1 MRRVPVIHLVLIT
14 ALLGSV
20 LMATAVG
27 SVSIPIPSIAA
38 LLLAKTIGDIPANW
52 LPDQTLPDQPAYE
65 AIVLYLRLPRVIL
78 AALVGGALALAGA
91 VLQGLFRNP
100 MADPGIIGVSSGGA
114 LGAVIAVMGGLAV
127 NALWSLPVLAFVGA
141 AGATWAIYILSTQA
155 GRTPLATLL
164 LAGLAVSAFATAI
177 TSLLLTLAQDIFAF
191 REVLFW
197 LLGGLDGRGWPHVG
211 LAAGPILVG
220 GLFLLLFADE
230 LNIVA
235 ATGEAGASSVGVEM
249 QQTKRRLLMLT
260 ALITAAAVSVSG
272 IIGFVGLIV
281 PHIVRLIVG
290 PDHRALLP
298 ASFLGGACFLIWADL
313 VTRTLVPT
321 HDLRLGVVT
330 ALLGAP
336 FFVYLLQRH
345 RIRTEVV

>member
-1 MRRVPVIHLVLIT
+1 MRRAPVIHAALIT

-20 LMATAVG
+20 LIATAVG
-27 SVSIPIPSIAA
+27 SVSIPIPSIVAVF
-38 LLLAKTIGDIPANW
+38 LAKTIGVIALQW
-52 LPDQTLPDQPAYE
+52 LPDQTAYE

-100 MADPGIIGVSSGGA
+100 MADPGIIGISSGGA
-114 LGAVIAVMGGLAV
+114 LGAVIAVMSGLAA
-127 NALWSLPVLAFVGA
+127 NALWSLPLLAFVGA
-141 AGATWAIYILSTQA
+141 AGATWTIYILSTQA

-164 LAGLAVSAFATAI
+164 LAGLAVSAFATAL

-197 LLGGLDGRGWPHVG
+197 LLGGLDGRGWSHVG
-211 LAAGPILVG
+211 LVAGPILVS

-249 QQTKRRLLMLT
+249 QQTKRRVLMLT
-260 ALITAAAVSVSG
+260 ALITGAAVSVSG

-290 PDHRALLP
+290 PDHRVLLP
-298 ASFLGGACFLIWADL
+298 ASFLGGASFLIWADL
-313 VTRTLVPT
+313 GARTLMPT
-321 HDLRLGVVT
+321 QELRLGVVT

>member
-1 MRRVPVIHLVLIT
+1 MHVALII
-14 ALLGSV
+14 ALMGSV
-20 LMATAVG
+20 LAATAVG

-38 LLLAKTIGDIPANW
+38 LLLAKTFGVIPADW
-52 LPDQTLPDQPAYE
+52 LPDHAAYE
-65 AIVLYLRLPRVIL
+65 AIVLYLRLPRIVL

-114 LGAVIAVMGGLAV
+114 LGAVIAVMGGLAAT
-127 NALWSLPVLAFVGA
+127 ALWSLPLLAFVGA
-141 AGATWAIYILSTQA
+141 AGATWTIYALSTQA

-220 GLFLLLFADE
+220 ALCLLLFADE
-230 LNIVA
+230 LNIVS
-235 ATGEAGASSVGVEM
+235 ATGEAGASSIGVEM
-249 QQTKRRLLMLT
+249 QQTKRRLLTLT
-260 ALITAAAVSVSG
+260 ALITGAAVSVSG

-281 PHIVRLIVG
+281 PHMVRLIVG
-290 PDHRALLP
+290 PDHRAVLS

-321 HDLRLGVVT
+321 QDLRLGVVT

>member
-1 MRRVPVIHLVLIT
+1 MRRAPVIHAALIT

-20 LMATAVG
+20 LIATAVG
-27 SVSIPIPSIAA
+27 SVSIPIPSIVAV
-38 LLLAKTIGDIPANW
+38 LLAKTIGVIALQW
-52 LPDQTLPDQPAYE
+52 LPDQTAYE
-65 AIVLYLRLPRVIL
+65 AIVWYLRLPRVIL

-100 MADPGIIGVSSGGA
+100 MADPGIIGISSGGA
-114 LGAVIAVMGGLAV
+114 LGAVIAVMSGLAA
-127 NALWSLPVLAFVGA
+127 NALWSLPLLAFVGA
-141 AGATWAIYILSTQA
+141 AGATWTIYILSTQA

-164 LAGLAVSAFATAI
+164 LAGLAVSAFTTAL

-197 LLGGLDGRGWPHVG
+197 LLGGLDGRSWSHVG
-211 LAAGPILVG
+211 LVAGPILVG

-249 QQTKRRLLMLT
+249 QQTKRRLLILT
-260 ALITAAAVSVSG
+260 ALITGAAVSVSG

-290 PDHRALLP
+290 PDHRVLLP
-298 ASFLGGACFLIWADL
+298 ASFLSGASFLIWADL
-313 VTRTLVPT
+313 GARSLMPSQE
-321 HDLRLGVVT
+321 LRLGVVT

>member
-38 LLLAKTIGDIPANW
+38 LLLAKTIGYIPANW
-52 LPDQTLPDQPAYE
+52 LPDQTAYE

-141 AGATWAIYILSTQA
+141 AGATWTIYILSTQA

-164 LAGLAVSAFATAI
+164 LAGLAVSAFTTAI
-177 TSLLLTLAQDIFAF
+177 TSLLLTWAQDIFAF

-260 ALITAAAVSVSG
+260 ALITGAAVSVSG

-313 VTRTLVPT
+313 VTRTLAPT

>member
-1 MRRVPVIHLVLIT
+1 MRRAPVIHVALTT

-20 LMATAVG
+20 LIATAVG
-27 SVSIPIPSIAA
+27 SVSIPIPSIVAV
-38 LLLAKTIGDIPANW
+38 LLGKAIGVIPVNW
-52 LPDQTLPDQPAYE
+52 LPDQTAYE

-100 MADPGIIGVSSGGA
+100 MADPGIIGISSGGA
-114 LGAVIAVMGGLAV
+114 LGAVIAVMSGLAA
-127 NALWSLPVLAFVGA
+127 NALWSLPLLAFVGA
-141 AGATWAIYILSTQA
+141 AGATWTIYILSTQA

-164 LAGLAVSAFATAI
+164 LSGLAVSAFATAL

-197 LLGGLDGRGWPHVG
+197 LLGGLDGRGWAHVG

-220 GLFLLLFADE
+220 GMFLLLFADE

-249 QQTKRRLLMLT
+249 QQAKRRLLLLT
-260 ALITAAAVSVSG
+260 ALITGAAVSVSG

-290 PDHRALLP
+290 PDHRVLLP

-313 VTRTLVPT
+313 GARTLMPT
-321 HDLRLGVVT
+321 QELRLGVVT

-336 FFVYLLQRH
+336 FFLYLLQRH

>member
-1 MRRVPVIHLVLIT
+1 MRRAPVIHAALIT

-20 LMATAVG
+20 LIATAVG
-27 SVSIPIPSIAA
+27 SVSIPIPSIVAVF
-38 LLLAKTIGDIPANW
+38 LAKAIGITPVNW
-52 LPDQTLPDQPAYE
+52 LPDQTAYE
-65 AIVLYLRLPRVIL
+65 AIVWYLRLPRVIL
-78 AALVGGALALAGA
+78 ATLVGGALALAGA

-100 MADPGIIGVSSGGA
+100 MADPGIIGISSGGA
-114 LGAVIAVMGGLAV
+114 LGAVIAVMSGLAA
-127 NALWSLPVLAFVGA
+127 NALWSLPLLAFGGA
-141 AGATWAIYILSTQA
+141 AGATWTIYSLSTQA

-164 LAGLAVSAFATAI
+164 LAGLAVSAFATAL

-197 LLGGLDGRGWPHVG
+197 LLGGLDGRGWSHVG
-211 LAAGPILVG
+211 LASGPILVG
-220 GLFLLLFADE
+220 GMFLLLFADE

-249 QQTKRRLLMLT
+249 QQTKRRVLMLT
-260 ALITAAAVSVSG
+260 ALITGAAVSVSG

-290 PDHRALLP
+290 PDHRVLLP

-313 VTRTLVPT
+313 GARTLMPAQE
-321 HDLRLGVVT
+321 LRLGVVT

>member
-1 MRRVPVIHLVLIT
+1 MRRVSVIHLALIT
-14 ALLGSV
+14 VLLGSV

-27 SVSIPIPSIAA
+27 SVSIPISSIAA
-38 LLLAKTIGDIPANW
+38 VLLAKTIGVIPANW
-52 LPDQTLPDQPAYE
+52 LPDQAAYE

-114 LGAVIAVMGGLAV
+114 LGAVIAVMGGLAA
-127 NALWSLPVLAFVGA
+127 NALWSLPLLAFVGA

-260 ALITAAAVSVSG
+260 ALITGAAVSVSG

-290 PDHRALLP
+290 PDHRVLLS

-321 HDLRLGVVT
+321 QDLRLGVVT

>member
-1 MRRVPVIHLVLIT
+1 MRRASVIYVVLIT
-14 ALLGSV
+14 ALLGSI
-20 LMATAVG
+20 MIATAVG
-27 SVSIPIPSIAA
+27 SVSIPIPSIATVILRKA
-38 LLLAKTIGDIPANW
+38 IGVIPVNW
-52 LPDQTLPDQPAYE
+52 LSDQTAYE
-65 AIVLYLRLPRVIL
+65 AIVWYLRLPRVIL

-100 MADPGIIGVSSGGA
+100 MADPGIIGISSGGA
-114 LGAVIAVMGGLAV
+114 LGAVIAVMSGLAA

-141 AGATWAIYILSTQA
+141 AGATWTIYRLSTQA

-164 LAGLAVSAFATAI
+164 LSGLAVSAFATAL

-197 LLGGLDGRGWPHVG
+197 LLGGLDGRGWSHVG

-220 GLFLLLFADE
+220 GIVLLLFADE

-249 QQTKRRLLMLT
+249 QQTKRRVLMLT
-260 ALITAAAVSVSG
+260 ALITGAAVSVSG

-290 PDHRALLP
+290 PDHRVLLP

-313 VTRTLVPT
+313 GARTLMPT
-321 HDLRLGVVT
+321 QELRLGVVT

>member
-1 MRRVPVIHLVLIT
+1 MRRVSVIHVVLIT

-20 LMATAVG
+20 LMATSVG

-38 LLLAKTIGDIPANW
+38 VLLAKTSGVIPATW
-52 LPDQTLPDQPAYE
+52 LPDQTAYE

-78 AALVGGALALAGA
+78 AGLVGGALALAGA

-114 LGAVIAVMGGLAV
+114 LGAVIAVMSGLAA
-127 NALWSLPVLAFVGA
+127 NALGSLPLLAFAGA

-164 LAGLAVSAFATAI
+164 LAGLAVSAFATAV
-177 TSLLLTLAQDIFAF
+177 TSLLLTLAQDIFVF

-235 ATGEAGASSVGVEM
+235 ATGEAGASSIGVEM

-260 ALITAAAVSVSG
+260 ALITGAAVSVSG

-281 PHIVRLIVG
+281 PHIVRLMVG
-290 PDHRALLP
+290 PDHRALLS

-321 HDLRLGVVT
+321 QDLRLGVVT